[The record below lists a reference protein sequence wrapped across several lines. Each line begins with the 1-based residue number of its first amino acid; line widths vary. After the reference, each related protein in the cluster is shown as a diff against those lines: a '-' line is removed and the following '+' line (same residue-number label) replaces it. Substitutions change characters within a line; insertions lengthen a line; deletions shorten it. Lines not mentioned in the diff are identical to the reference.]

1 MQDISVSL
9 DKSSFS
15 DRVYSAILELI
26 INHRIKPGEK
36 LNEKSIAELLQVS
49 RTPVREALRR
59 LASDGLVDFFPRRGV
74 FAKAVTPQDI
84 KELYEIRRCLEVH
97 AARRTIG
104 NIPDEHIER
113 VNELIER
120 CHRKDGIEF
129 IEAELELDREI
140 HRTINMFCGNLR
152 LRHLLETLDHL
163 AKFMRVIHSGRE
175 DVVRENFREHE
186 NIWRA
191 MAAGEEERMVK
202 LLKEHLDNRQKC
214 LLEDIRAMH
223 ASEETPLP

>member
-1 MQDISVSL
+1 MRDISVSL
-9 DKSSFS
+9 DRSSFS
-15 DRVYSAILELI
+15 DKVYSAILELL

-36 LNEKSIAELLQVS
+36 LNEKSIAELLHVS

-74 FAKAVTPQDI
+74 FAKAITSQDI
-84 KELYEIRRCLEVH
+84 RELYEIRRCLEVH
-97 AARRTIG
+97 AARQAIG
-104 NIPDEHIER
+104 NIPEERIE
-113 VNELIER
+113 EIDGLIER
-120 CHRKDGIEF
+120 CHRKDGAEF

-140 HRTINMFCGNLR
+140 HRTISMFCRNSR

-191 MAAGEEERMVK
+191 MTAGEEERMVK
-202 LLKEHLDNRQKC
+202 LLEEHLDNRQEC
-214 LLEDIRAMH
+214 LLEVIRAMD
-223 ASEETPLP
+223 ASEETPLR